1 MSTYRLKMPLR
12 PSGDA
17 LSNSY
22 NTALRILDDLVQT
35 SVTAETNT
43 PPAAPLVGASYLV
56 GGSPSGVWSGQ
67 AGTVAVFNGTAWN
80 FMDPPPG
87 MMIFDVAADSHKRW
101 TGSAWV
107 MIAAPP
113 PALVPVT
120 AMATA
125 TGDGTIYTNEGDGDG
140 ATLTL
145 PAAAAGLRVTVI
157 ARGTQPF
164 TVTAGDHD
172 TIRLAADET
181 ATGGSLSS
189 AVVGSVVQ
197 LVAINAADTE
207 SSPAVPGEWIAVSIV
222 GSWSL

>member
-101 TGSAWV
+101 TG
-107 MIAAPP
+107 
-113 PALVPVT
+113 
-120 AMATA
+120 
-125 TGDGTIYTNEGDGDG
+125 DGTIYTNEGDGDG